1 MEIDS
6 SKKVNSRNR
15 FRYICSVEKP
25 LKNSGFGKIP
35 LCYQKKK
42 EYLTELYLRPKNY
55 LCDMYFLFE
64 VNDLSKLQKIKKLLL
79 D

>member
-42 EYLTELYLRPKNY
+42 GIPNWIIPQT
-55 LCDMYFLFE
+55 
-64 VNDLSKLQKIKKLLL
+64 KKLSMWYVFSIWSKWSFQVTK